1 MPEAIWFESR
11 GDRVPLDLGI
21 IARFGLGG
29 RDISDRLEQ
38 APIVEP
44 VDPFEGG
51 ELDGLEAAPG
61 PAPVNDLG
69 FVEAVDRLGERVVVG
84 VADASDRRDEAR
96 LDQALGGLDRD
107 GLDAPDALLFV
118 KRRCGWR

>member
-1 MPEAIWFESR
+1 MTL
-11 GDRVPLDLGI
+11 GLGI
-21 IARFGLGG
+21 VARFGLGG

-38 APIVEP
+38 AAFVEP
-44 VDPFEGG
+44 IDPFEGC
-51 ELDGLEAAPG
+51 ELDGLEVAPWPTPMDEFG
-61 PAPVNDLG
+61 L
-69 FVEAVDRLGERVVVG
+69 VETVDRLGQRVVVG

-118 KRRCGWR
+118 KRRFGWR